1 MCVTNRGGQP
11 ETVRYRRQQLVS
23 FHRNS
28 RKTRQN
34 SEISCKNPIEKSE
47 KRPFSDRFQLVR

>member
-23 FHRNS
+23 FRRNL

-34 SEISCKNPIEKSE
+34 SEISCKNTNEELLKIALFPIG
-47 KRPFSDRFQLVR
+47 FS